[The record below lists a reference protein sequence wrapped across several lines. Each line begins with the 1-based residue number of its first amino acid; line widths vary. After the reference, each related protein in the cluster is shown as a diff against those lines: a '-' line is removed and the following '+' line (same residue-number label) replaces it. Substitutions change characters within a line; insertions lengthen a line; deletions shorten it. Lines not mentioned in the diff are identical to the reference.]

1 MAQEHQE
8 YIQTKVNP
16 TLESLVTQVLL
27 TRPENPAPFMIRWLA
42 DQTNTELPGGD
53 AGQIDSLRKEVAT
66 LQSDIRELESKLSS
80 SVGSGQGV
88 DAQEEEE
95 EEEEEEEDDNDE
107 VDEMPPP
114 PASYLTKGPRAS
126 VSAEAYGAWNQVQD
140 FAPPVHHKSDD
151 QKQRLQSLLA
161 TSFLFNTLDR
171 KSMDIIIDAMLEQKI
186 ETATRII
193 QEGDDGNVMF
203 IIEQGHF
210 ECIKKIGGEEKTVK
224 TCNVGDFFGELALLY
239 NCPRAASVEAR
250 DTSVVWQLDRDT
262 FNNIVRDA
270 AMKKRE
276 AHEAFLKSV
285 PLLESMEPYDRSQLA
300 DSLKREEVAAGDL
313 VIRQGEEGDRL
324 FIVEEG
330 ELYATKS
337 IHGTDEQV
345 MVYKKGDFF
354 GELSL
359 LRKEMRAATVAAKTE
374 AVLLS
379 VDSKSFNRLFGPLED
394 LMKNKASEYR

>member
-27 TRPENPAPFMIRWLA
+27 KRPDNPAPFMIRWLA
-42 DQTNTELPGGD
+42 EQTNTELPGGD
-53 AGQIDSLRKEVAT
+53 GGEIESLRKEVAT
-66 LQSDIRELESKLSS
+66 LQSEIRDLESKLSS
-80 SVGSGQGV
+80 SASGGPGE
-88 DAQEEEE
+88 DED
-95 EEEEEEEDDNDE
+95 EEEDEDDDDD

-114 PASYLTKGPRAS
+114 PASYLNKGPRSS
-126 VSAEAYGAWNQVQD
+126 VSAEAYGAWNKVKE
-140 FAPPVHHKSDD
+140 FVPPVH
-151 QKQRLQSLLA
+151 QKTQEQKERLSGLLA

-171 KSMDIIIDAMLEQKI
+171 SSMDIIIDAMLEQKI
-186 ETATRII
+186 EAGIRII

-210 ECIKKIGGEEKTVK
+210 ECIKKIGSEEKVVK
-224 TCNVGDFFGELALLY
+224 TCKVGDFFGELALLY

-250 DTSVVWQLDRDT
+250 AASVVWQLDRDT

-276 AHEAFLKSV
+276 AYEAFLKSV
-285 PLLESMEPYDRSQLA
+285 PLLESMDSYDRSQLA
-300 DSLKREEVAAGDL
+300 DSLKQEIVAAGEL
-313 VIRQGEEGDRL
+313 VIRDGEEGDRL

-330 ELYATKS
+330 ELYATKN

-345 MVYKKGDFF
+345 MAYKRGDFF
-354 GELSL
+354 GELAL
-359 LRKEMRAATVAAKTE
+359 LRKEKRAATVIAKTE
-374 AVLLS
+374 VVLLS

-394 LMKNKASEYR
+394 LMKKKASEYR